1 MRAVE
6 LKKTLLS
13 VATAVGLMPV
23 LSQAVTPVF
32 FDGFEVTA
40 NTSDMNA
47 DLGAPRQGGPLVPVP
62 YVVNSFPAVSYHH
75 QMFDVGSS
83 PSTPL
88 QLAGDSNVLGFPT
101 ATPVLVSPNYNFKGL
116 SGAQILGKRIT
127 FDLDVGAIINPTTA
141 GQYFTW
147 AAFSLGGDAANVQV
161 ESSAKHFGIRFIE
174 QVGFDIPNQ
183 FIQFMDG
190 DIGAANFFVIPGG
203 NLLPNPA
210 GAGAMAVQIDIDDL
224 ADGNPFDGVGS
235 TTIAVSVNGTP
246 VGAPYTKGGGGFTNN
261 FLTLE
266 GSANTYNFNLVTHL
280 FNNLTVYSAPVPE
293 PATWA
298 LLGIGACG
306 VALSRRKK
314 S

>member
-13 VATAVGLMPV
+13 VAAAVGLMPV

-47 DLGAPRQGGPLVPVP
+47 DLGAPRQGGPLAPVP

-83 PSTPL
+83 PTTPL

-101 ATPVLVSPNYNFKGL
+101 ATPVLVSPNYNFTGM

-127 FDLDVGAIINPTTA
+127 FDLDVGALINPQPGT
-141 GQYFTW
+141 GNYFTW
-147 AAFSLGGDAANVQV
+147 AGFSLGGNAANVQL

-174 QVGFDIPNQ
+174 ENAFNLGN

-190 DIGAANFFVIPGG
+190 DEPSPFVVQ

-210 GAGAMAVQIDIDDL
+210 GAGPMSVQIDIDDL
-224 ADGNPFDGVGS
+224 ADGNPWDGVGS
-235 TTIAVSVNGTP
+235 TTISVLVNGTP
-246 VGAPYTKGGGGFTNN
+246 VGVPYTKGGGGFTNN
-261 FLTLE
+261 YLTME
-266 GSANTYNFNLVTHL
+266 GSANTFGFQLATHL

-293 PATWA
+293 PASWT
-298 LLGIGACG
+298 LLAIGAG
-306 VALSRRKK
+306 VLAVRARKR